1 MPGLLPHT
9 TDLAIRNDVSEL
21 AILRAALDRIGAEFS
36 IPSRPLLQLQVVLDE
51 MVSNVIKYAWP
62 EGGVHE
68 ARVRITVRVDDIEVE
83 IVDDGRMFDPLRAP
97 APEELP
103 AGQRPKPGGVG
114 IHMVRHLVDECNYA
128 RIDGHNHLTL
138 TKRFAVAEA
147 DR

>member
-9 TDLAIRNDVSEL
+9 TDLAIRNEMSEL
-21 AILRAALDRIGAEFS
+21 AVLRAALDRIGAEFS
-36 IPSRPLLQLQVVLDE
+36 IPARPLLQLQVVLDE

-97 APEELP
+97 APERLP
-103 AGQRPKPGGVG
+103 AGRRPKPGGVG
-114 IHMVRHLVDECNYA
+114 IHMVRHLVDGYDYA
-128 RIDGHNHLTL
+128 RIDGRNHLTL
-138 TKRFAVAEA
+138 TKRCAVAEA

>member
-9 TDLAIRNDVSEL
+9 TDLAIRNDVAEL
-21 AILRAALDRIGAEFS
+21 PILRAALDRIGAEFS

-62 EGGVHE
+62 EGGAHE
-68 ARVRITVRVDDIEVE
+68 ARVRITVRVDGIEVE
-83 IVDDGRMFDPLRAP
+83 IVDDGRMFDPLLAP
-97 APEELP
+97 VPAELP
-103 AGQRPKPGGVG
+103 AGHRPRPGGVG
-114 IHMVRHLVDECNYA
+114 IHMVKQLVDGCDYA

-138 TKRFAVAEA
+138 TKRYAVAER

>member
-9 TDLAIRNDVSEL
+9 TDLAIRNDVAEL
-21 AILRAALDRIGAEFS
+21 PILRAALDRIGAEFS

-62 EGGVHE
+62 EGGAHE
-68 ARVRITVRVDDIEVE
+68 ARVRITVRVDGIEVE

-97 APEELP
+97 VPAELP
-103 AGQRPKPGGVG
+103 AGHRPRPGGVG
-114 IHMVRHLVDECNYA
+114 IHMVKQLVDGCDYA

-138 TKRFAVAEA
+138 TKRCAVAER

>member
-1 MPGLLPHT
+1 M
-9 TDLAIRNDVSEL
+9 
-21 AILRAALDRIGAEFS
+21 AALDRIGAEFS

-51 MVSNVIKYAWP
+51 MVSNVFKYAWP

-83 IVDDGRMFDPLRAP
+83 IVDDGRMFDPRTQHHAARSAQGTVQP
-97 APEELP
+97 ALP

-128 RIDGHNHLTL
+128 RIDGRNHLTL
-138 TKRFAVAEA
+138 TKRCVVAEA